1 MNIYKH
7 NKFQDLLSLQGEL
20 NQLFNSVFSSADGNT
35 DQIMRGA
42 WNPLVDIYE
51 TQNNIIVEAELP
63 GMKPEDVEV
72 SVENNTLTLRG
83 ERHFEKKAD
92 GNNFYRVERSYGS
105 FSRSFTLPPTVTS
118 ENATAE
124 FQNGLL
130 KLTLAKRE
138 EAKPRRIEITSAEP
152 ETKQVTAK
160 AQNV

>member
-20 NQLFNSVFSSADGNT
+20 NQLFNSVFSSVDGNT

-72 SVENNTLTLRG
+72 SVENNTLTLCG
-83 ERHFEKKAD
+83 ERHFENKAD
-92 GNNFYRVERSYGS
+92 GKNFYRVERSYGN
-105 FSRSFTLPPTVTS
+105 FSRSF
-118 ENATAE
+118 
-124 FQNGLL
+124 
-130 KLTLAKRE
+130 
-138 EAKPRRIEITSAEP
+138 
-152 ETKQVTAK
+152 
-160 AQNV
+160 